1 MKIIQRLSLIDVIG
15 VVAIL
20 SLHAQGITIG
30 SGTTVSLGSSTLSLQ
45 GNWSNSG
52 TFTAGSGTVVFTGGS
67 ATQTITNASGETFN
81 NLTVNKS
88 SGNVQLAN
96 NITVNGTLTTT
107 SGGVDLNSHTLT
119 LGTSATLSET
129 PGNTVHGTSGSI
141 TTTRTLGASPGNVA
155 GLGFEITSSPSLGS
169 TTIARAHNVYT
180 SGSNSSI
187 ERNFIVTPT
196 TNTSLNATAVFHY
209 DTTELNGLTE
219 SQLELFASTNSGTS
233 WSLVHG
239 GTLSTTSKTVT
250 VSAINS
256 FSLWTL
262 AASSAQLP
270 VELASFAATSQ
281 RLSAELTWSTTTEVN
296 NSGFEVER
304 EPLPSPLL
312 TGEGNQGW
320 GRVGFVKGSGTSNS
334 PKTYSFT
341 DNNVPP
347 GNYSYRLKQIDNDGA
362 FKYSAAVEILVGA
375 APKVFG
381 MSQNYP
387 NPFNPSTNIQFTVP
401 TDGRVVL
408 KVYNTLGQQ
417 VATLFDGVAT
427 AGQYNQATFNASD
440 LASGVYFSR
449 LEFGGQ
455 MQMKKMLLLK

>member
-1 MKIIQRLSLIDVIG
+1 MKILPRLFLIDVIA
-15 VVAIL
+15 VFAVF

-30 SGTTVSLGSSTLSLQ
+30 SGTTLSLGSSTLSLP

-52 TFTAGSGTVVFTGGS
+52 TFTAGSGTVVFTGSS

-81 NLTVNKS
+81 NLTVNKA
-88 SGNVQLAN
+88 SGNVQLVN
-96 NITVNGTLTTT
+96 NITVNGTLTAT
-107 SGGVDLNSHTLT
+107 SGGVDLNSHTIT
-119 LGTSATLSET
+119 LGASATLSET

-141 TTTRTLGASPGNVA
+141 TTTRTLGANPGNVA

-180 SGSNSSI
+180 NGSNSSI
-187 ERNFIVTPT
+187 ERNFTVTPT
-196 TNTSLNATAVFHY
+196 TNSTLGATAVFHY
-209 DTTELNGLTE
+209 DNIDELNGLTE
-219 SQLELFASTNSGTS
+219 SKLELFASTNTGTS
-233 WSLVHG
+233 WSLVAG
-239 GTLSTTSKTVT
+239 GSVNTTAHTVT
-250 VSAINS
+250 VSGINS

-262 AASSAQLP
+262 AASSAPLP

-281 RLSAELTWSTTTEVN
+281 RLSAELTWSTATEVN

-304 EPLPSPLL
+304 SAINNEQS
-312 TGEGNQGW
+312 TINSWTE
-320 GRVGFVKGSGTSNS
+320 VGFVKGSGTSNS

-347 GNYSYRLKQIDNDGA
+347 GNYSYRLKQIDNNGA
-362 FKYSAAVEILVGA
+362 FKYSAAVEIKVGA
-375 APKVFG
+375 APKIFG
-381 MSQNYP
+381 LSQNYP

-408 KVYNTLGQQ
+408 KVYNTLGQE

-427 AGQYNQATFNASD
+427 AGQYNQATFNASH
-440 LASGVYFSR
+440 LASGIYFSR